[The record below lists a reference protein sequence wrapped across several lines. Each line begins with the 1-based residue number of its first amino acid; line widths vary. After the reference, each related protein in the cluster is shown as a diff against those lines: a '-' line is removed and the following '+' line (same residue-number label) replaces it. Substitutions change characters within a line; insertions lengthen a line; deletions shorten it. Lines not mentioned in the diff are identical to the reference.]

1 MKIRKIAF
9 VLSVVLVLALMLSM
23 IVGCLD
29 KKDNNNEQPSGG
41 NTPSTSNAITVTDMF
56 NRQHTIDTNAI
67 NRVVCVGAGALRLYT
82 YVGDMSKIVAVEE
95 IESKASMSAKFV
107 SKRPYQVAYNDQF
120 VSLINAHKT
129 VGAGGPQAQS
139 LAIDAIWEQ
148 EPDIVF
154 SCLSLSADDLATAEQ
169 QLGCPIISLKY
180 GAAKAF
186 SQEMIDSIQLIG
198 RIMNA
203 EAKATTLTNYM
214 SSLKTDLASKT
225 QQNGKSVFLACN
237 SNWGTKGFL
246 STSKSYP
253 LFTISGI
260 TNVMDNDSITLT
272 KETNGQAMFADMES
286 VITSDPDVILLDAG
300 GLETFKGDY
309 NKDGSLLPGQL
320 AGLDA
325 WTNKEVYLMMPNN
338 AYDAN
343 VEMYFINA
351 YYALTVA
358 YPTVYGVNGTNPI
371 NIETKA
377 TEILNAFFG
386 ANKIAYNDILLYGG
400 YQKLNLPDTWPTL

>member
-1 MKIRKIAF
+1 MKIRKIACI
-9 VLSVVLVLALMLSM
+9 LSVVLVLALMLSM
-23 IVGCLD
+23 LVSCTD
-29 KKDNNNEQPSGG
+29 KKAENNNEQPSGG
-41 NTPSTSNAITVTDMF
+41 NTPSTSNVITVTDMF
-56 NRQHTIDTNAI
+56 NRQHTKDTNAI

-129 VGAGGPQAQS
+129 VGAGGPLAQS

-154 SCLSLSADDLATAEQ
+154 SCLTLSADDLATAEQ

-180 GAAKAF
+180 GAEKAF
-186 SQEMIDSIQLIG
+186 SQEIIQSIQLVG
-198 RIMNA
+198 KIMNS

-225 QQNGKSVFLACN
+225 QPNGKSVFLACN
-237 SNWGTKGFL
+237 SNWGTKDFL

-260 TNVMDNDSITLT
+260 TNVMDNNAYTIT
-272 KETNGQAMFADMES
+272 EGFAAWES
-286 VITSDPDVILLDAG
+286 VLEANPDVILLDAG
-300 GLETFKGDY
+300 GLATFKAEY
-309 NKDGSLLPGQL
+309 YKDGSLHPGKL

-325 WTNKEVYLMMPNN
+325 WNNKEVYLMMPNN

-358 YPTVYGVNGTNPI
+358 YPTVYGANGTNPI
-371 NIETKA
+371 NLETKT

-386 ANKIAYNDILLYGG
+386 ANKVAYNDILLYGG
-400 YQKLNLPDTWPTL
+400 YQKLNLPDTWPL